1 MTRHP
6 LLSVLA
12 CFLGSVL
19 CSSGCGSSAKDSPPA
34 SITAASAETGS
45 ARSTD
50 NHPATEPVQI
60 AAGAPTTQTPSAT
73 KKTADPFP
81 EVTITTSVGKL
92 RVRLNAEKSPV
103 TVDNF
108 LTQYVDRHFYDQ
120 TVFHHV
126 DKGFMIAAGGFTK
139 DLQPKATRACI
150 LNEAKNGLQNR
161 RGTIAMT
168 RLPEHADSATS
179 QFFINLVDNPSL
191 DHSGDEKA
199 DQYGYCVFGQV
210 VDGMDVV
217 DRIAQV
223 EVAEKGHFPKTP
235 VQPAVIESIH
245 RVMR

>member
-1 MTRHP
+1 MTRHAS
-6 LLSVLA
+6 LSISA

-19 CSSGCGSSAKDSPPA
+19 CFPGCGSSARDATPA
-34 SITAASAETGS
+34 SIAASAETGS
-45 ARSTD
+45 DRSAD
-50 NHPATEPVQI
+50 NRAVTEPVQI
-60 AAGAPTTQTPSAT
+60 SAGAPTTQTPAAT
-73 KKTADPFP
+73 KKTGDLFP
-81 EVTITTSVGKL
+81 EVTINTSAGKL

-108 LTQYVDRHFYDQ
+108 LTQYVDRDFYDQ
-120 TVFHHV
+120 TVFHYV
-126 DKGFMIAAGGFTK
+126 DKGFMIAGGGFTK

-161 RGTIAMT
+161 RGTIAMA
-168 RLPEHADSATS
+168 RLPEHVDSATS

-223 EVAEKGHFPKTP
+223 EVDDRGPFPKTP
-235 VQPAVIESIH
+235 VQPVVIESIH